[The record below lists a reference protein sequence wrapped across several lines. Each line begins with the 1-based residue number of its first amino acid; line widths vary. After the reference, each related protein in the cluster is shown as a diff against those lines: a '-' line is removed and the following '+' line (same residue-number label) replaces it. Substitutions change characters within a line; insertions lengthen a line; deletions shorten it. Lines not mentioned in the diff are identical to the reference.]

1 MTEPSVKSVANANTD
16 AVAKAAKLGEH
27 MAEASTAQAAKS
39 VDSAK
44 ILVEGNAD
52 ALAKSKR
59 ASTAALQQL
68 TTAYQE
74 LATKNVKNMTSALQ
88 ALAAV
93 KTPTEFVELQQRLI
107 KDSMEAVIHDSQHI
121 ARLTSAVFTTAFEPV
136 KRQLEAVQKRVTR

>member
-1 MTEPSVKSVANANTD
+1 MTEPSVKSVANANSD
-16 AVAKAAKLGEH
+16 AVAKTAKLGEH
-27 MAEASTAQAAKS
+27 MAEAGTAKAAKS
-39 VDSAK
+39 VETAK

-52 ALAKSKR
+52 ALAKSGK

-74 LATKNVKNMTSALQ
+74 LAAKNVKTMTSALQ

-93 KTPTEFVELQQRLI
+93 KTPTEFMELQQRLI
-107 KDSMEAVIHDSQHI
+107 KDSMEAAIHDSQHI
-121 ARLTSAVFTTAFEPV
+121 AQLTSAVFTTAFEPV

>member
-16 AVAKAAKLGEH
+16 AVAKTAKLGEH
-27 MAEASTAQAAKS
+27 KG
-39 VDSAK
+39 VDTAK

-52 ALAKSKR
+52 ALAEGGR

-74 LATKNVKNMTSALQ
+74 LATKNVKTMTSALQ

-93 KTPTEFVELQQRLI
+93 KTPTEFIELQQRLI
-107 KDSMEAVIHDSQHI
+107 KDSMEAAIHDSQHI
-121 ARLTSAVFTTAFEPV
+121 ARLTSAVFTTALEPV